1 MQPQGHVQVLLNKLR
16 GFSAQACLDA
26 PRFCI
31 SAGLPVAGQNNS
43 AGDLDSQI
51 FIEEGVDPK
60 VIDELRGTRHMDPLL
75 EYRLIKQVW
84 DTRLK
89 SRKAGVG

>member
-1 MQPQGHVQVLLNKLR
+1 MVIGFMQPQGHVQVLLNKLR

-31 SAGLPVAGQNNS
+31 SAGLPVAGQDNS

-60 VIDELRGTRHMDPLL
+60 VIKELRGMSHTLG
-75 EYRLIKQVW
+75 II
-84 DTRLK
+84 
-89 SRKAGVG
+89 